1 MKTPFLFA
9 LALALATPVAMPAFA
24 DRPTAIE
31 VPVSGLD
38 LNQPGDAA
46 VMLGRLDNAALEA
59 CGASPFSLREYK
71 MAVRDSGCY
80 AQGLSR
86 AVGKLDAPALTALF
100 QRWMDIA
107 RAD

>member
-9 LALALATPVAMPAFA
+9 LALTMAAPVAMPAFA
-24 DRPTAIE
+24 DRPTAVE

-38 LNQPGDAA
+38 LNRPGDAA
-46 VMLGRLDNAALEA
+46 MMLGRLDNAALVA

-71 MAVRDSGCY
+71 MAVRGSGCY
-80 AQGLSR
+80 AKGLSR
-86 AVGKLDAPALTALF
+86 AVGELDAPALTALF
-100 QRWMDIA
+100 ERWMGGS